1 MHTNS
6 TQQFAMH
13 VNTSYA
19 QTFHLTLSTIKFVF
33 PITFTIEYTQPVVSG
48 QHISVCLTRLVVYK
62 QDKQTNETS
71 IRRLITRIA
80 VYHYGWL
87 VWENT

>member
-13 VNTSYA
+13 VNASYA

-48 QHISVCLTRLVVYK
+48 LHI
-62 QDKQTNETS
+62 
-71 IRRLITRIA
+71 
-80 VYHYGWL
+80 
-87 VWENT
+87 